1 MGIAPAGQPAAVVD
15 EPVGTVV
22 AVVGVDG
29 VVEVGSVVTTGLLP
43 PHAASRRA
51 AQHPRI
57 TTIRTLPSWHR

>member
-1 MGIAPAGQPAAVVD
+1 VD

-29 VVEVGSVVTTGLLP
+29 VVEVGPVVTTGLLP